1 MSASASVHEPVHGSP
16 QPSLHAD
23 DNATM
28 GTHCQRQD
36 RRQSTARMDIVL
48 VAMDGNSSR
57 ISLRQRGRQALA
69 HTGWLSP
76 THDVLPAAGA
86 AVATY
91 VVTLITAPTGTP
103 VDKRA
108 VGFPLAAGVIA
119 LVGVFLV
126 VNLIEFTVNF
136 VKAGP
141 RLRIEADRR
150 RQDSLIATAQDTTI
164 MEWLRQQ
171 FGRQAL
177 HVCFAAA
184 FGSVT
189 QAYPTRDVDVV
200 VQLDAVG
207 EGRIRELG
215 LRLKG
220 LGRTFEAEFGL
231 PLHLQL
237 FANTETD
244 NLLGFAIRAGSFVV
258 LIGEGYWAEVSAPR
272 TSTSSEAE

>member
-1 MSASASVHEPVHGSP
+1 M
-16 QPSLHAD
+16 D
-23 DNATM
+23 
-28 GTHCQRQD
+28 THCQRQD
-36 RRQSTARMDIVL
+36 RRQSTTRVDIL
-48 VAMDGNSSR
+48 LAAMDGNSSR

-91 VVTLITAPTGTP
+91 VVTLVTAPTGTP

-171 FGRQAL
+171 LGPAGVACLLCRG
-177 HVCFAAA
+177 VRV
-184 FGSVT
+184 G
-189 QAYPTRDVDVV
+189 
-200 VQLDAVG
+200 DAG
-207 EGRIRELG
+207 
-215 LRLKG
+215 
-220 LGRTFEAEFGL
+220 
-231 PLHLQL
+231 
-237 FANTETD
+237 
-244 NLLGFAIRAGSFVV
+244 
-258 LIGEGYWAEVSAPR
+258 VSHP
-272 TSTSSEAE
+272 

>member
-1 MSASASVHEPVHGSP
+1 MLMTTQPWLRTVSGKIAASPLRV
-16 QPSLHAD
+16 
-23 DNATM
+23 
-28 GTHCQRQD
+28 
-36 RRQSTARMDIVL
+36 DIL
-48 VAMDGNSSR
+48 LAAMDGNSSQ

-69 HTGWLSP
+69 RTGWLSP

-91 VVTLITAPTGTP
+91 VVTLVTAPTGTP

-136 VKAGP
+136 AKAGP

-171 FGRQAL
+171 LGRQAL
-177 HVCFAAA
+177 HVCFAAV

-200 VQLDAVG
+200 VQLDAVE

-220 LGRTFEAEFGL
+220 LGHTFETEFTTAGSRKV
-231 PLHLQL
+231 
-237 FANTETD
+237 
-244 NLLGFAIRAGSFVV
+244 FAIM
-258 LIGEGYWAEVSAPR
+258 VSARMLHDREDFCPVFGGA
-272 TSTSSEAE
+272 SSNPA